1 MLIFDFKE
9 YVYSKTVPWFSP
21 MHKDWGNKLCI
32 IYPFIY
38 ESVLIT
44 FTVRVT
50 KQHSVNISFLKNN
63 SAAHYRGTI
72 GFDVLE
78 SK

>member
-1 MLIFDFKE
+1 MIFS
-9 YVYSKTVPWFSP
+9 YAQRRNV
-21 MHKDWGNKLCI
+21 LCI
-32 IYPFIY
+32 IYLLINR
-38 ESVLIT
+38 SVLIT

-50 KQHSVNISFLKNN
+50 KQHPVNISFLKKT

-72 GFDVLE
+72 DLAVLE